1 MMREELQ
8 RTFNEYF
15 EQFEKTEEVNTKLK
29 RLVLEN
35 IGLQDELFP
44 ILEQFQAIAKKQ
56 NYTYS
61 IALGYAMWF

>member
-29 RLVLEN
+29 RLVLELSL
-35 IGLQDELFP
+35 IH
-44 ILEQFQAIAKKQ
+44 I
-56 NYTYS
+56 
-61 IALGYAMWF
+61 